1 MLTWSEE
8 LLHAHHKG
16 VGHLGVQEV
25 AEIEQIHLAFS
36 IAKHILRP

>member
-8 LLHAHHKG
+8 LLHAHHEG
-16 VGHLGVQEV
+16 DSHFGVQEV
-25 AEIEQIHLAFS
+25 AEIERIYLAFS